1 MSNRLKPSIKS
12 VRAAR
17 IVVAAPA
24 IAPTVTADFVV
35 RSSSPQVVRSTTKVY
50 RLDDSERVKI
60 RNLNRLLQR
69 KDEPLEVSTY
79 FATGDLTD

>member
-1 MSNRLKPSIKS
+1 MSNQLKPSIKS

-35 RSSSPQVVRSTTKVY
+35 RSSSPQVVKSATKIY
-50 RLDDSERVKI
+50 RLDDPDRVEI
-60 RNLNRLLQR
+60 RNLNRMLQR
-69 KDEPLEVSTY
+69 KDEPREVSTY
-79 FATGDLTD
+79 FATDDLTD